1 MSLWCALHN
10 SQRKKEFDMKG
21 LKTVKVL
28 GALFSA
34 SYTHDVS
41 TAASKGRLPWK
52 KRTGF
57 KLTVR

>member
-1 MSLWCALHN
+1 
-10 SQRKKEFDMKG
+10 MKG